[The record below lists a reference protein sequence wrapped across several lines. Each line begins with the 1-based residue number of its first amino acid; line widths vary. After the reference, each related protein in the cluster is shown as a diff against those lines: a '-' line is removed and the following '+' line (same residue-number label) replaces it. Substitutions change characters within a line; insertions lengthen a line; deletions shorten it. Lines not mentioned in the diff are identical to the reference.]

1 MILIHH
7 ILLNIGTL
15 SNAKSLPTSL
25 NARSNQCN
33 NILLFYTNIFRG
45 KQTTFLKS
53 RLLRIDTTMPHNRSL
68 KKSQK
73 YDKKQGEIKKHYRT
87 LRKNG

>member
-53 RLLRIDTTMPHNRSL
+53 RCTENRYYDAAQQ
-68 KKSQK
+68 KSEK
-73 YDKKQGEIKKHYRT
+73 VTKV
-87 LRKNG
+87 

>member
-53 RLLRIDTTMPHNRSL
+53 RCTENRYHDAAQQ
-68 KKSQK
+68 KSEK
-73 YDKKQGEIKKHYRT
+73 VSKV
-87 LRKNG
+87 

>member
-45 KQTTFLKS
+45 KRTTFLKS
-53 RLLRIDTTMPHNRSL
+53 RCPENRYHDAAQQ
-68 KKSQK
+68 KSEK
-73 YDKKQGEIKKHYRT
+73 VSKV
-87 LRKNG
+87 

>member
-45 KQTTFLKS
+45 KRTTFLKS
-53 RLLRIDTTMPHNRSL
+53 RCTENRYHDAAQQ
-68 KKSQK
+68 KSEK
-73 YDKKQGEIKKHYRT
+73 VSKV
-87 LRKNG
+87 